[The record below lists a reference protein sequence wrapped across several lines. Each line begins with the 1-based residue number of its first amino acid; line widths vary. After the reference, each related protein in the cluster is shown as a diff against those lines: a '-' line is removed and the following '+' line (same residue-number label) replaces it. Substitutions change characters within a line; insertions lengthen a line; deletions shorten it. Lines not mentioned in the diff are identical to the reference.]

1 MLYALKG
8 RIVAKDTGWAAL
20 DVGGV
25 VYEVT
30 LPLRVAL
37 KLPPLGEEATLFTV
51 MVGGG
56 ENPVSLFGFLSSDER
71 TLFLKLIRVMGVGP
85 KTALALFSRLEY
97 GEILSAVEG
106 KNGELLSS
114 VPGIGKKTAGR
125 IILELGGK
133 LSSLGALPLAGGFE
147 DALGALTTLGFRRGE
162 GEKALR
168 WVVKEKGNLSLDEM
182 IREALGYLGR
192 VKG

>member
-8 RIVAKDTGWAAL
+8 RIFAKDTGWAAL

-56 ENPVSLFGFLSSDER
+56 ENALSLFGFLSSDKR
-71 TLFLKLIRVMGVGP
+71 TLYLKFIHFIVVEL
-85 KTALALFSRLEY
+85 KTALALFSRL
-97 GEILSAVEG
+97 
-106 KNGELLSS
+106 
-114 VPGIGKKTAGR
+114 
-125 IILELGGK
+125 
-133 LSSLGALPLAGGFE
+133 
-147 DALGALTTLGFRRGE
+147 
-162 GEKALR
+162 
-168 WVVKEKGNLSLDEM
+168 
-182 IREALGYLGR
+182 
-192 VKG
+192 

>member
-8 RIVAKDTGWAAL
+8 RIFAKDTGWAAL

-37 KLPPLGEEATLFTV
+37 KLPSGEEATLFTV
-51 MVGGG
+51 MVGG
-56 ENPVSLFGFLSSDER
+56 ENPLSLFGFLSSDER